1 MQHHVKGKAHKR
13 RLKDLKTEAYTSE
26 EAERAAGKGQY
37 RPPRPVYVPDD
48 QNNLYKMEMDPVEDV
63 ISSENK

>member
-1 MQHHVKGKAHKR
+1 
-13 RLKDLKTEAYTSE
+13 
-26 EAERAAGKGQY
+26 
-37 RPPRPVYVPDD
+37 VYVPDD